1 MNKIAKKILIG
12 VFSIIG
18 IGIIGYL
25 GFVGYVMY
33 AFVSG
38 CGMDDGPFN
47 AALINQIEISKN
59 SETFELKHNGVLI
72 LDNRTDSLSPTLTL
86 KENGIIK
93 WTLDTDT
100 RNTKGY
106 ESTQIWEIS
115 DVTITKNTDP
125 IRLSFVGYWTYGAEA
140 GSMKIDR
147 DDGENSFCLSW

>member
-1 MNKIAKKILIG
+1 MNRTTKKILIWT
-12 VFSIIG
+12 FSIIG
-18 IGIIGYL
+18 IGIIGYI

-33 AFVSG
+33 TFASG

-47 AALINQIEISKN
+47 AVIINQTQISEN
-59 SETFELKHNGVLI
+59 SEIFELENNGVLI

-86 KENGIIK
+86 KENGIVK

-106 ESTQIWEIS
+106 ESTRIWKIS
-115 DVTITKNTDP
+115 NVTVTKNTDP
-125 IRLSFVGYWTYGAEA
+125 IKLNFAGHWTYGAEA
-140 GSMKIDR
+140 GSMEIDR